1 MRVGVAMPFPFY
13 LLDSRAYAEAFMPV
27 DADVPFLTYYGIDS
41 SKAIVV
47 QRFTRGEFHTLA
59 LKAAQLLRANG
70 LAKGDTHTH
79 YFTDNRVEDLAFR
92 LASVLLGTVPVTVN
106 WQADTPERVVYKVSS
121 TGSKCM
127 VVDAGVP
134 PEQVQMVRDAMG
146 ASFGVIDAAA
156 LLPSTE
162 PLAMSDV
169 GLPSVKSAATRIVIF
184 TSGTT
189 GNPKGVTLPYSAYE
203 TNRATFESFLQV
215 PDASADAPGF
225 AALVTNPMHHTNST
239 AITDWALRRPHAQL
253 HLMQRYTTQY
263 WQVLACAAANV
274 AYPPADAAGLAAAAA
289 ARAAAGCR
297 VVAPLVS
304 RHFDFLDELC
314 NSGKLPVDG
323 DVFRATL
330 SAASAG
336 GTPLVTLL
344 LGSAPVGPTT
354 VERLLKH
361 CGVLPTVRFGST
373 ETCLQVVGTPLVAP
387 GAADAVAPFERGW
400 AHEYNGV
407 PTKGYYIGRP
417 HPPHTEAIVVKST
430 TRGEEGYLQPCAP
443 GEPGQLVC
451 RGGFLMS
458 GYVGD
463 EAATAKAIHAESG
476 GWYVNLGDVCFG
488 LEPKGDG
495 EGGGGALDLYWLS
508 RDSALLIKGG
518 SNYSY
523 EQINAELSKFAAAH
537 YGVEPSNVE
546 VAVVGLRL
554 ESEHEDT
561 CCATVELRGET
572 AAAALADEKEAAA
585 SFLASAKK
593 AIGAGDISK
602 GSKPDRV
609 RFAPIP
615 KNFKGAVLT
624 PDMVKAWKE
633 LTGMPQ

>member
-1 MRVGVAMPFPFY
+1 MSASYLEPF
-13 LLDSRAYAEAFMPV
+13 SAES
-27 DADVPFLTYYGIDS
+27 ADVPFLTYYGIDS
-41 SKAIVV
+41 AKAIVV
-47 QRFTRGEFHTLA
+47 QRFTRGEFHL
-59 LKAAQLLRANG
+59 LGRKAANLLRANG
-70 LAKGDTHTH
+70 LARGDTHTH

-121 TGSKCM
+121 TGSRCM

-146 ASFGVIDAAA
+146 GSFSVLDAAA
-156 LLPSTE
+156 LLPSAE
-162 PLAMSDV
+162 PLPSEV
-169 GLPSVKSAATRIVIF
+169 SLPAVDSAGTRIVIF

-189 GNPKGVTLPYSAYE
+189 GNPKGVSLPYRAYE

-215 PDASADAPGF
+215 PAGSIEQLREAPGF
-225 AALVTNPMHHTNST
+225 AAVVTNPMHHTNST
-239 AITDWALRRPHAQL
+239 AITDWALRRPFAQL

-274 AYPPADAAGLAAAAA
+274 AYPPADPAGLAAAAA

-314 NSGKLPVDG
+314 GSGKLPVDG
-323 DVFRATL
+323 AVFRSTL

-373 ETCLQVVGTPLVAP
+373 ETCLQVAGTPLVAP

-400 AHEYNGV
+400 AHVYNGV

-417 HPPHTEAIVVKST
+417 HPPHTEAMVVKSV
-430 TRGEEGYLQPCAP
+430 TRGEAGYLQPCAP

-476 GWYVNLGDVCFG
+476 GWYVNLGDVCFA
-488 LEPKGDG
+488 LEPT
-495 EGGGGALDLYWLS
+495 GGAEGGALDLYWLS

-518 SNYSY
+518 ANYSY
-523 EQINAELSKFAAAH
+523 EQINAELSKFAAEH
-537 YGVEPSNVE
+537 YGCDPAEVE

-554 ESEHEDT
+554 DSEHEDT
-561 CCATVELRGET
+561 CCATVELRGGA
-572 AAAALADEKEAAA
+572 AAAALADEQQAAA
-585 SFLASAKK
+585 DFLASAKK
-593 AIGAGDISK
+593 AVGAGDISK

-633 LTGMPQ
+633 LSGMPQ